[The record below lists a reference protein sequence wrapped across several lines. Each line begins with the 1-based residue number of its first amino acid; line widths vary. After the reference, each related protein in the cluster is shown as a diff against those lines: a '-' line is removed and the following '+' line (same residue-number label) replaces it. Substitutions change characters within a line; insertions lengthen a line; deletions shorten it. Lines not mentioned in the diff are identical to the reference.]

1 MEEYNE
7 LKIKIKNMNLSLSF
21 RSSIEDFIEAVESK
35 NKFRIWDLQDTIYTS
50 VKLENLDSEEIDLIK
65 KFIFLD
71 IINDWSVA
79 NDWFI
84 WIWTKN

>member
-1 MEEYNE
+1 M
-7 LKIKIKNMNLSLSF
+7 IQNMNLSLSF

-79 NDWFI
+79 ND
-84 WIWTKN
+84 

>member
-79 NDWFI
+79 ND
-84 WIWTKN
+84 

>member
-1 MEEYNE
+1 
-7 LKIKIKNMNLSLSF
+7 MNLSLSF

-79 NDWFI
+79 ND
-84 WIWTKN
+84 